1 MNQDTLILIAFCIF
15 AFLVG
20 MRIKDRIK
28 EAKNKKNERPQVN
41 KNQRPK
47 VDEEAKEEFERREK
61 KREKRI
67 MIFTVIQIF
76 VIGGLIF
83 YMIPTLFRDWSSVGE
98 GTDFINL
105 TLRTLIF
112 IVAIYI
118 FVLSYFKVFRKK
130 NRKDIEN

>member
-1 MNQDTLILIAFCIF
+1 MSQDTLILVAFCIF

-28 EAKNKKNERPQVN
+28 NAKNNKNEKPHVK

-47 VDEEAKEEFERREK
+47 VDEEVKEEFERREK
-61 KREKRI
+61 KRNKRI
-67 MIFTVIQIF
+67 MVFTVIQIF
-76 VIGGLIF
+76 VIGGLIL
-83 YMIPTLFRDWSSVGE
+83 YMIPTLFRDWIAVGE

-118 FVLSYFKVFRKK
+118 FILSYFKVFRKK
-130 NRKDIEN
+130 DKKDDEN

>member
-28 EAKNKKNERPQVN
+28 EARNKKIQRPQVN

-47 VDEEAKEEFERREK
+47 VDEAIKEEIEL
-61 KREKRI
+61 REKRRNKRI
-67 MIFTVIQIF
+67 KMFTIVQIF
-76 VIGGLIF
+76 VIAGLIV
-83 YMIPTLFRDWSSVGE
+83 YMIPRLFNDWFSLSDK
-98 GTDFINL
+98 TDYINL
-105 TLRTLIF
+105 ILRTLIF

-118 FVLSYFKVFRKK
+118 FIIGYLKVFKKK
-130 NRKDIEN
+130 NKKDI